1 MTWGYFSWGVI
12 RSRKNVEEE
21 IFQTEGKTSAKGTW
35 WERLQRAQG
44 LNRMLPTQLDD
55 PTGAWWGR
63 GRVTRLGVQE
73 ATRGQTGRGLIS
85 HSSSADFILSLTRS
99 YRKIL
104 SKELTAYDL
113 HLKKITLDCRD
124 DERRIMAVRWE
135 LRARDNGHFH

>member
-1 MTWGYFSWGVI
+1 
-12 RSRKNVEEE
+12 
-21 IFQTEGKTSAKGTW
+21 
-35 WERLQRAQG
+35 
-44 LNRMLPTQLDD
+44 MLPTQLDG
-55 PTGAWWGR
+55 PNWSVVGVGPSHK
-63 GRVTRLGVQE
+63 LGVQE

-113 HLKKITLDCRD
+113 HLKKITLDCGD